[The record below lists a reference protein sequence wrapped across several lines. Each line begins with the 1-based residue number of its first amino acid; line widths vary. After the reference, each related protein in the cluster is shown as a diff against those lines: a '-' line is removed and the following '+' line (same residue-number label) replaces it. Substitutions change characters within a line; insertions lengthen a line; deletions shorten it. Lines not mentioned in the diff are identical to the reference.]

1 MSTRY
6 NDVLVLCAAHSS
18 PTPSCHQYLQVL
30 QELGAVVQYSACY
43 PEVSLTRCLQ
53 ASAAYQ
59 VLQQQPK
66 LQWVFWLDSDM
77 CSYPL
82 ALEQLIMCAERLSGT
97 REVNVPMLVPTV
109 SGAYVNRHDI
119 RGSTRLAAH
128 ALKEA
133 VPIEVVLPYVDS
145 PEGKQDV
152 HHATR
157 ALVGMGCL
165 LQHRSVFMAHCDE
178 SEHFCFPS
186 DDYLVP
192 LVCSSHRW
200 HSSEMAQ
207 YLAIDNECDKWFW
220 LGEDFAYCIHE
231 IDHGREVYLVDVP
244 WGHEFLRVTYPDAGT
259 VFPGLKPPPKPTIYF
274 TVPPECKEDDF

>member
-1 MSTRY
+1 MRIRY
-6 NDVLVLCAAHSS
+6 SDVLVLCASSS
-18 PTPSCHQYLQVL
+18 PTPGCEEYLKML
-30 QELGAVVQYSACY
+30 NSLGATIQYGRCY

-53 ASAAYQ
+53 AAAAYQ
-59 VLQQQPK
+59 TLQQFQK
-66 LQWVFWLDSDM
+66 LQWVFWVDWDM
-77 CSYPL
+77 CSYPE
-82 ALEQLIMCAERLSGT
+82 ALETLIMCAEKLSRTGG
-97 REVNVPMLVPTV
+97 VNVPMCVPTV

-119 RGSTRLAAH
+119 RGSMRLSAH
-128 ALKEA
+128 AMKGA
-133 VPIEVVLPYVDS
+133 VPTEVSLPNLVAS
-145 PEGKQDV
+145 NHALPA

-157 ALVGMGCL
+157 ALTGMGCL

-178 SEHFCFPS
+178 SDHFCYPS

-207 YLAIDNECDKWFW
+207 YLAIDNDCDKWFW

-259 VFPGLKPPPKPTIYF
+259 VFPGLKPPPMP
-274 TVPPECKEDDF
+274 VQS